1 MSESLVT
8 VDVGGQSYPYK
19 TEPPCHVCTDNN
31 RLENETAL
39 AQGRSYKRIVE
50 LFADSDAVTPR
61 SLQGHLENGHMPVRA
76 AAVQAVARAR
86 SAELT
91 EALEPVIQETA
102 IELAFAHAVLDR
114 VRARV
119 QAAEVEP
126 TVRDGL
132 AAAKLIADS
141 GKAAAGDV
149 DELAFMAYKVEM
161 FEIVQGS
168 SATHAPSRISS
179 WASYAGVH
187 TSFGQLQQLGSVVR
201 ST

>member
-1 MSESLVT
+1 M
-8 VDVGGQSYPYK
+8 
-19 TEPPCHVCTDNN
+19 
-31 RLENETAL
+31 
-39 AQGRSYKRIVE
+39 
-50 LFADSDAVTPR
+50 
-61 SLQGHLENGHMPVRA
+61 
-76 AAVQAVARAR
+76 QAVARAR

-161 FEIVQGS
+161 FEIVQGIIS
-168 SATHAPSRISS
+168 EEQLKELQYRCDASNRERATLR
-179 WASYAGVH
+179 
-187 TSFGQLQQLGSVVR
+187 R
-201 ST
+201 R